1 MKKAAA
7 AGVIVLM
14 SALPA
19 QADMRLALGA
29 SVNVMKPSESALG
42 GTKTTISPTLGLA
55 PTRGVGFTYGLSW
68 FEQRLAL
75 EDIGGPLAEG
85 ELHIRPVMLGAGY
98 TFGSDKTLV
107 TVSAVG
113 GYSINTLKLDDDTR
127 RGPGEIDI
135 DHSPVVRPGIRLWRS
150 LHEHF
155 GVSVFGGYV
164 ITRPKLT
171 IDGTERT
178 LKADYAVFSVGA
190 AYVF

>member
-7 AGVIVLM
+7 AVVMVLASTM
-14 SALPA
+14 SAEA
-19 QADMRLALGA
+19 QMRVALGA

-42 GTKTTISPTLGLA
+42 GTRTTVSPTLGVA
-55 PTRGVGFTYGLSW
+55 PTKGIGFTYGLSW

-75 EDIGGPLAEG
+75 EDIGGPLADG
-85 ELHIRPVMLGAGY
+85 ELHIRPIMLGAGY
-98 TFGSDKTLV
+98 TFGSERTLIS
-107 TVSAVG
+107 VSAVG
-113 GYSINTLKLDDDTR
+113 GYSINTLKIDDDTR
-127 RGPGEIDI
+127 GGPGEIEI
-135 DHSPVVRPGIRLWRS
+135 SHSPVIRPGIRLWRS

-155 GVSVFGGYV
+155 GLSVFGGYV

-178 LKADYAVFSVGA
+178 LKADYAVFSVGG

>member
-1 MKKAAA
+1 MRVTVLALGMILVVASSAAA
-7 AGVIVLM
+7 QRRV
-14 SALPA
+14 
-19 QADMRLALGA
+19 ALGA
-29 SVNVMKPSESALG
+29 SVNVMKPREAGLG
-42 GTKTTISPTLGLA
+42 GTVTTVSPTIGLA
-55 PTRGVGFTYGLSW
+55 PTRGVGLTYGLSW

-98 TFGSDKTLV
+98 TFGGEKTML
-107 TVSAVG
+107 TASLVG

-135 DHSPVVRPGIRLWRS
+135 DHSPVFRPGIRLWRS

-171 IDGTERT
+171 IDGGERT
-178 LKADYAVFSVGA
+178 LKADYAVLSIGG

>member
-7 AGVIVLM
+7 AVVMVLASTM
-14 SALPA
+14 SA
-19 QADMRLALGA
+19 QAEMRVALGA
-29 SVNVMKPSESALG
+29 SVNLMKPSESALG
-42 GTKTTISPTLGLA
+42 GTRTTVSPTLGVA
-55 PTRGVGFTYGLSW
+55 PTKGIGFTYGLSW
-68 FEQRLAL
+68 FEQRLPL

-98 TFGSDKTLV
+98 TFGSERTLIS
-107 TVSAVG
+107 VSAVG
-113 GYSINTLKLDDDTR
+113 GYSINTLKIDDDTR
-127 RGPGEIDI
+127 RGPGEIEI
-135 DHSPVVRPGIRLWRS
+135 SHSPVVRPGIRLWRT

-178 LKADYAVFSVGA
+178 LKADYAVFSVGG